1 MSLANLI
8 TQIARAGR
16 REKAEGPAP
25 HWYPSSM
32 GKCPRAVVLSH
43 AGVEGNP
50 IDDETARLFWIGDQF
65 HASVQKSVGEQ
76 LPGLVYHE
84 VRLRDEEYKVS
95 GRIDTLRYDPESGEW
110 EVYEYKT
117 VRTRA
122 FEYALPQPA
131 HILQVAIYLT
141 FRADCPECYDQPVDY
156 LSGVCGTCGNAKVKK
171 LPLPVRAR
179 IVYVGKEDGRLAEF
193 VVETSQG
200 LQDAVK
206 AKLVELE
213 SLYQH
218 YLSDGTLPPPLPKQP
233 LMVKGVPQ
241 VYVKTGKWGKAGD
254 PKMVPDYRTMWCEYR
269 GTGRC
274 CGDDPSTGSKDQQ
287 PQESSSV

>member
-16 REKAEGPAP
+16 KEKAEGPAP

-65 HASVQKSVGEQ
+65 HASVQKSVGDM
-76 LPGLVYHE
+76 LPGKVFHE

-95 GRIDTLRYDPESGEW
+95 GRIDTLRLDEAGDW

-141 FRADCPECYDQPVDY
+141 FRADCPEHQETDCP
-156 LSGVCGTCGNAKVKK
+156 LCGGDGF
-171 LPLPVRAR
+171 LPLPKRAR
-179 IVYVGKEDGRLAEF
+179 IAYVGKEDGRLAEF

-213 SLYQH
+213 SLYQK

-241 VYVKTGKWGKAGD
+241 AYVKSGKWGKAGD

-287 PQESSSV
+287 PQEGTPV